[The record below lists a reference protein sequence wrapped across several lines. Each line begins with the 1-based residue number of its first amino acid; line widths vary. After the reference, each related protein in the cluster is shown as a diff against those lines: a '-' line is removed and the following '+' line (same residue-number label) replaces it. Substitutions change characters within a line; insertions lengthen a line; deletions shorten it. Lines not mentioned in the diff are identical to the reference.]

1 MGMKNE
7 EGMTAWSID
16 WLVVVVQ
23 AQGQAAQV
31 LWCSSL
37 MRRYFG
43 ATAKLKVDPAQP

>member
-1 MGMKNE
+1 MKNE

-31 LWCSSL
+31 LNET
-37 MRRYFG
+37 G
-43 ATAKLKVDPAQP
+43 VTK